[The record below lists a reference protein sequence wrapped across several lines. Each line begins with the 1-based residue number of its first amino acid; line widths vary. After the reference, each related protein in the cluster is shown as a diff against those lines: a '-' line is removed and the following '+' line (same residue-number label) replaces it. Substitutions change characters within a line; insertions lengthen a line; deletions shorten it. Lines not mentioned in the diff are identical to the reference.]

1 MPKFKIT
8 EGKYT
13 TGKGKDRKV
22 FGRGDHINLTMDQA
36 KKYGLGSLE
45 LVEAK
50 DEPKMTTNPG
60 NGNKG
65 GGQTAAQKKASQAAK
80 DKAAKEK
87 AAKEKAEKEAAEK
100 EAAEKAQAEKDAA
113 NKGQ

>member
-8 EGKYT
+8 EGKYI
-13 TGKGKDRKV
+13 TGKGKDRKA

-60 NGNKG
+60 GNKG

-87 AAKEKAEKEAAEK
+87 AEK
-100 EAAEKAQAEKDAA
+100 EAAEKAQAERDAA